1 MAQLTD
7 DCFTAKSPTMTIEEA
22 IALAAERLPVAAGTE
37 SVAVGQADG
46 RVAAEDVYALGDL
59 PPFAN
64 SAVDGYAVRHR
75 DLAAEGETRLKVGGR
90 LAAGSA
96 EQVSAA
102 GLAVRIFTGAAMPR
116 DADTVF
122 MQEDVTVEGDAVRLP
137 AGLKRGANMR
147 PPGED
152 VAAGDPIIAAGRILK
167 PQDIALAAAA
177 GHRSLVVR
185 RPLRVA
191 IFSTG
196 DELVEPGAPLRP
208 GGIYDSNRIMLAA
221 LLRRLG
227 AVVNDFG
234 ILPDDQAILAERLA
248 EGAADNDLI
257 LTSGGVSL
265 GEEDHVKAAVEA
277 KGQMVFWRLAIKP
290 GRPLAMGV
298 VQGTPLVGLPG
309 NPSAAYVTF
318 VMFVRPLLAHLAG
331 ASPQP
336 PAMLRVRSAF
346 ASKKRTGRREFVRVN
361 VSRAADGML
370 EARRFP
376 KEGAALLTS
385 LTTSDGLAVLDDDAA
400 GVAVGDM
407 IGFYPHDA
415 FW

>member
-1 MAQLTD
+1 V
-7 DCFTAKSPTMTIEEA
+7 F
-22 IALAAERLPVAAGTE
+22 ALNN
-37 SVAVGQADG
+37 
-46 RVAAEDVYALGDL
+46 L

-64 SAVDGYAVRHR
+64 SAVDGYAVRHE
-75 DLAAEGETRLKVGGR
+75 DLSPEGETRLDVGGR
-90 LAAGSA
+90 LAAGST
-96 EQVSAA
+96 EQVTAA
-102 GLAVRIFTGAAMPR
+102 GRAVRIFTGAAMPP

-122 MQEDVTVEGDAVRLP
+122 MQEDVTALGGAVVLP

-152 VAAGDPIIAAGRILK
+152 VAEGGLIIPAGRVLK
-167 PQDIALAAAA
+167 PQDIALAVAT
-177 GHRSLVVR
+177 GHRSILVR
-185 RPLRVA
+185 KPLRVA

-196 DELVEPGAPLRP
+196 DELVEPGAPLKP
-208 GGIYDSNRIMLAA
+208 GAIYDSNRIMLAA

-227 AVVNDFG
+227 AEVSDFG
-234 ILPDDQAILAERLA
+234 VIPDDRAVLAERLPAGA
-248 EGAADNDLI
+248 EQNDLI

-277 KGQMVFWRLAIKP
+277 SGQLVFWRLAIKP

-309 NPSAAYVTF
+309 NPAAVYVTF

-336 PAMLRVRSAF
+336 LRPLRVRSTF
-346 ASKKRTGRREFVRVN
+346 ASKKRAGRREFVRVD
-361 VSRAADGML
+361 VSRAADGVL

-385 LTTSDGLAVLDDDAA
+385 LTTSDGLVELADDATA
-400 GVAVGDM
+400 VAVGDM
-407 IGFYPHDA
+407 INFYPHDA

>member
-1 MAQLTD
+1 MAQLSD

-22 IALAAERLPVAAGTE
+22 IALATERLPVAAGSE
-37 SVAVGQADG
+37 AVALSEADG
-46 RVAAEDVYALGDL
+46 RIAAEDVFAKGNL

-64 SAVDGYAVRHR
+64 SAVDGYAVRHE
-75 DLAAEGETRLKVGGR
+75 DLSPGGETRLQVRGR
-90 LAAGSA
+90 LAAGSTD
-96 EQVSAA
+96 QVSAA
-102 GLAVRIFTGAAMPR
+102 GRAVRIFTGAAMPR

-122 MQEDVTVEGDAVRLP
+122 MQEDVSVEDGWVRLP

-152 VAAGDPIIAAGRILK
+152 VGEGGLIIPAGRVLK
-167 PQDIALAAAA
+167 PQDIALAAAT
-177 GHRSLVVR
+177 GHQRILVR
-185 RPLRVA
+185 KPLRVA

-196 DELVEPGAPLRP
+196 DELVEPGAPLGP
-208 GGIYDSNRIMLAA
+208 GAIYDSNRILLAA

-227 AVVNDFG
+227 AEVNDFG
-234 ILPDDQAILAERLA
+234 VIPDDPNVLAERLPAGA
-248 EGAADNDLI
+248 EQNDLI
-257 LTSGGVSL
+257 ITSGGVSL

-277 KGQMVFWRLAIKP
+277 SGQLVFWRLAIKP

-298 VQGTPLVGLPG
+298 VRGTPLVGLPG
-309 NPSAAYVTF
+309 NPAAVYVTF

-331 ASPQP
+331 ATPRP
-336 PAMLRVRSAF
+336 LTPLRVRSTF
-346 ASKKRTGRREFVRVN
+346 ASKKRAGRREFVRVD
-361 VSRAADGML
+361 VSRAADGVL

-385 LTTSDGLAVLDDDAA
+385 LTTSDGLAELADDAS

-407 IGFYPHDA
+407 INFYPHDA

>member
-1 MAQLTD
+1 MAQLSD
-7 DCFTAKSPTMTIEEA
+7 DCFTAKSPSMTIEEA
-22 IALAAERLPVAAGTE
+22 VALATERLPVAAGAE
-37 SVAVGQADG
+37 SAPLSLADG
-46 RVAAEDVYALGDL
+46 RIAADDVFALGNL

-64 SAVDGYAVRHR
+64 SAVDGYAVRHV
-75 DLAAEGETRLKVGGR
+75 DLSPDGETQLPVGGR
-90 LAAGSA
+90 LAAGSTQ
-96 EQVSAA
+96 QVTAA
-102 GLAVRIFTGAAMPR
+102 GRAVRIFTGAAMPS

-122 MQEDVTVEGDAVRLP
+122 MQEDVSVEGGAVRLP
-137 AGLKRGANMR
+137 PGLKRGANMR

-152 VAAGDPIIAAGRILK
+152 VGEGGLIIPAGRLLK
-167 PQDIALAAAA
+167 PQDIALAAAT
-177 GHRSLVVR
+177 GHRSILVR

-196 DELVEPGAPLRP
+196 DELVEPGATLKP
-208 GGIYDSNRIMLAA
+208 GAIYDSNRIMLAA

-227 AVVNDFG
+227 AEVNDFG
-234 ILPDDQAILAERLA
+234 IIPDDEAILAERLA
-248 EGAADNDLI
+248 AGAANSDLI
-257 LTSGGVSL
+257 ITSGGVSL

-277 KGQMVFWRLAIKP
+277 KGQLVFWRLAIKP

-309 NPSAAYVTF
+309 NPAAAYVTF
-318 VMFVRPLLAHLAG
+318 VMVVRPLLAHLAG
-331 ASPQP
+331 ASPRP
-336 PAMLRVRSAF
+336 LMPLRVRSTF
-346 ASKKRTGRREFVRVN
+346 ASKKRPGRREFVRVD
-361 VSRAADGML
+361 VSRAADGVL

-385 LTTSDGLAVLDDDAA
+385 LTASDGLAELADDAT

-407 IGFYPHDA
+407 ISFYPHDS